1 MAKFV
6 DTSLLMVAAQV
17 ASQWQS
23 ENDKEWIRN
32 DFAKFAKPYWLKQGG
47 EELVNHMMGKYV
59 NNDEQSIVEYLYN
72 LDHHNKELVARY
84 LLSKVGGWP
93 EDRWTVCIDDE

>member
-1 MAKFV
+1 MEKLI
-6 DTSLLMVAAQV
+6 DTRLLMVAAQV

-32 DFAKFAKPYWLKQGG
+32 DFAKFAKPYWLEHGG
-47 EELVNHMMGKYV
+47 EELVDHMMGKYV

-72 LDHHNKELVARY
+72 LDNGTPELVARY
-84 LLSKVGGWP
+84 LL
-93 EDRWTVCIDDE
+93 

>member
-1 MAKFV
+1 MAKLV
-6 DTSLLMVAAQV
+6 DTRLLMVAAQV

-72 LDHHNKELVARY
+72 LDHHNKELVVRY

-93 EDRWTVCIDDE
+93 EDRWTVRIE